1 MYPVLMASRS
11 GVSGRRVISFI
22 LQLNVANEGHDR
34 RQLDGGYCTDDGV
47 FDRDFVLLRWL
58 ENL

>member
-1 MYPVLMASRS
+1 MASRS